1 VDAAAS
7 GVPALANEDVVDAVA
22 ANLAQ
27 PRRARTEAGEV
38 EQHELDRQVEAARF
52 VMEARAAAVSPFRS
66 LRMAR
71 IEAPGA
77 GG

>member
-1 VDAAAS
+1 MAANDDVIDA
-7 GVPALANEDVVDAVA
+7 LA

-27 PRRARTEAGEV
+27 PRRARTDAGEV
-38 EQHELDRQVEAARF
+38 EQHELDRQVEAAKF
-52 VMEARAAAVSPFRS
+52 VINSRAAAVSPFRS

-77 GG
+77 TG